1 MRLVVPY
8 GASGKVRV
16 VNSVC
21 SPRAVRGTSVLA
33 VGHGLWVGIPG
44 QCSPA

>member
-1 MRLVVPY
+1 MCLVVPY
-8 GASGKVRV
+8 GASGKVHV

-21 SPRAVRGTSVLA
+21 SPCAVRGTSVLA
-33 VGHGLWVGIPG
+33 VGHGLRVDIPG